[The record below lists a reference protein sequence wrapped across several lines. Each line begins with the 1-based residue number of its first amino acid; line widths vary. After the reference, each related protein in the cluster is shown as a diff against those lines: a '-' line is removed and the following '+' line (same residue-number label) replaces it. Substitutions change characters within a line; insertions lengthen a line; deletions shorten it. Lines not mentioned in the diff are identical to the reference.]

1 MPKRTLAL
9 GLVAPLLV
17 ACAAGTVPESGVE
30 ERTREQLAAMHD
42 DVGEVE
48 CPEDLEAEVGATM
61 ECMAT
66 IDGVQR
72 GVNIEVTAV
81 EDDRAEWKINVA
93 E

>member
-1 MPKRTLAL
+1 MPKRSLAL
-9 GLVAPLLV
+9 GLLIPFVV

-30 ERTREQLAAMHD
+30 DRTREQLAGMHD

-48 CPEDLEAEVGATM
+48 CPDDLEAVVGATM

-66 IDGVQR
+66 IAGIER
-72 GVNIEVTAV
+72 GVTVEVTAV
-81 EDDRAEWKINVA
+81 EDGRAEWKIDLA